1 MQWQRGKTGLKR
13 IAVFASGGGTD
24 FQSVIDANEREHFC
38 EIACLI
44 ASKEGIGAI
53 DRAKKHGIPYGVYAK
68 KDYPDLEELYKK
80 LAFHL
85 NMLGV
90 DYIVLAGWLKIIP
103 ESFIK
108 TFEDRIINIHPSLI
122 PAFCGSGYYGLKV
135 HSAVIEYGAKISGC
149 TVHFVNEVPDGGAI
163 IAQRAV
169 EVKDDDTP
177 ESLQVRILEVEH
189 ELLPYCVKQLCLGN
203 IIKQDRKV
211 TIKSGR

>member
-1 MQWQRGKTGLKR
+1 MKR

-44 ASKEGIGAI
+44 VSKEGVGAVE
-53 DRAKKHGIPYGVYAK
+53 RAKKHGIPYGVYAK
-68 KDYPDLEELYKK
+68 KDYPDLEELYKR
-80 LAFHL
+80 LTFHL

-103 ESFIK
+103 QSFIK

-122 PAFCGSGYYGLKV
+122 PAFCGGGYYGLKV
-135 HSAVIEYGAKISGC
+135 HRAVLEYGAKISGC

-169 EVKDDDTP
+169 EVEDGDTA
-177 ESLQVRILEVEH
+177 ESLQARILEVEH

-203 IIKQDRKV
+203 IIKDCRKV
-211 TIKSGR
+211 TIKN